1 MLEVY
6 SGILKD
12 ILLDLARFQ
21 EDLLNDFTLYRLV
34 WSIALAYKPNRTDV
48 QPMFEDKNIITVLFD
63 ASLFHLFFK
72 TLVRNLVMRK
82 NIITSTT
89 FFRFRPHHNEF
100 QYFHYTNFFM
110 GYQAGRSS
118 LLYKVGTGALVNSHP

>member
-34 WSIALAYKPNRTDV
+34 WSIIKVALAYKPGKTDV

-63 ASLFHLFFK
+63 ASLFHLFLK

-82 NIITSTT
+82 YIIASTT
-89 FFRFRPHHNEF
+89 FFRFRPHD
-100 QYFHYTNFFM
+100 
-110 GYQAGRSS
+110 
-118 LLYKVGTGALVNSHP
+118 